1 MMATWPD
8 RGLARSREGL
18 RGRYGGLQGSSCGDS
33 KLLRAIPAPSLIVPM
48 DWVTTL
54 ASSLPSEPAINMS
67 DPIFDQERLECPPT
81 LDYRVEQLVPV
92 VVGAHPRAEI
102 ADRPWADRLVRLMR
116 ASLRTRGL
124 ELAGGPI
131 PLVMTDVWYLNDEA
145 LRLQPTIA
153 IGDPSVNATSAYFA
167 NRLPCA
173 YAIENACQLL
183 LDPELL
189 EPRVCLWGVDDES
202 AGLAMERFETRWLE
216 EFLDAVENVVE
227 A

>member
-1 MMATWPD
+1 
-8 RGLARSREGL
+8 
-18 RGRYGGLQGSSCGDS
+18 
-33 KLLRAIPAPSLIVPM
+33 M
-48 DWVTTL
+48 DWGTTL

-183 LDPELL
+183 L
-189 EPRVCLWGVDDES
+189 WGVDDES